1 MAKLTH
7 YALLVTVKKPKYRE
21 STQMKL
27 EAGRSLHADD
37 MTQSPD
43 KIKKLVTLHAGNH
56 ASSWLRDQALNY
68 QTDLTLTDTNT
79 ITEVQEV
86 WDAGSAY
93 NQFVVRQTHRFTGI
107 WQVSTFYRLVELA
120 PTAAALM
127 IELEELRELKGLV
140 DR

>member
-7 YALLVTVKKPKYRE
+7 YALLVSTKKPHYRE
-21 STQMKL
+21 TTRMKL
-27 EAGRSLHADD
+27 ESGKQLHKDD
-37 MTQSPD
+37 FIHGKD
-43 KIKKLVTLHAGNH
+43 KIRKLIALHAGNH

-79 ITEVQEV
+79 IVEVQEV
-86 WDAGSAY
+86 WDAGSDY
-93 NQFVVRQTHRFTGI
+93 NQFVVRQVHRFTGI

-120 PTAAALM
+120 PTAASLM